1 MTCLITLFDPGFVTP
16 LQPHLLDAY
25 QAAATQDLVTSR
37 SFKMREQS
45 LAGVRLFVGISITP
59 LAPFWCNAREARLD
73 QELSVLP
80 LYVTQATADILSL

>member
-1 MTCLITLFDPGFVTP
+1 MTCLSTLFDPDFVTP

-25 QAAATQDLVTSR
+25 QAAATQDLQD
-37 SFKMREQS
+37 FQD
-45 LAGVRLFVGISITP
+45 AGTESGRGQTVCGVSIAP

-73 QELSVLP
+73 QDPSVLP